1 MAPSAGCYRNSIDF
15 YDGCV
20 AGYIPVG
27 AGIPLAFQ
35 GEKYSKR
42 IGKNAGSGPYFSA
55 KLRARPLPYTFVAR
69 GPYAYTDVSVLTTG
83 YSERPYK
90 YVFYGFA
97 HGILTGVITWIYSYD
112 YTSVISCSCTLNIAV
127 PSVSSRPGYFHLR
140 TFIDT
145 FELQSEGR
153 QPTEPGEAFTM
164 LDTILDGCMSDQNRM
179 LVSISQRPFNGTSG
193 WEDFELELSSLFQVQ
208 VIAPTIPHLSYK
220 YDELNAFVCA
230 VEFDAYLHPF
240 ATGFK
245 TAYVD
250 AINKLPVVASN
261 TLANVIEAIDALK
274 TAATTINSL
283 RKGRIGAADSVS
295 GRLAQAGRAS
305 SVAELADPRKAWLT
319 YRYAY
324 NTSVSDAEEYKD
336 FVKRIV
342 DLQSLC
348 CDTVTV
354 NGFYREGEIRYSFSG
369 SIDLASLL
377 PSDVAGKLRLLGL
390 EPSLTN
396 TWDLIPYSFMVDWF
410 IDVSGFTE
418 WLEQNSNSLEFTLTD
433 MWYSAVV
440 ATPEYYSY
448 WRVPGRGISLP
459 SLMVS
464 GNTSTKT
471 WAMRLG
477 DSVSIFT
484 K

>member
-1 MAPSAGCYRNSIDF
+1 MAPSVGYYRNSLYF

-27 AGIPLAFQ
+27 AGIPIAFQ
-35 GEKYSKR
+35 GERFTKR
-42 IGKNAGSGPYFSA
+42 TGKNAGSGPYFSA
-55 KLRARPLPYTFVAR
+55 KLRARPLSYTFKAE
-69 GPYAYTDVSVLTTG
+69 GPCAYEDVSVLTTG
-83 YSERPYK
+83 YSERPYQ
-90 YVFYGFA
+90 YVFHGFA
-97 HGILTGVITWIYSYD
+97 HGILTGLIAWRYSYD
-112 YTSVISCSCTLNIAV
+112 YTSVLSCTCQFNIAV
-127 PSVSSRPGYFHLR
+127 PSLSSRPGYFHLR
-140 TFIDT
+140 TFEDYV
-145 FELQSEGR
+145 EVQSEGR
-153 QPTEPGEAFTM
+153 LPAEPGEAFSM

-179 LVSISQRPFNGTSG
+179 LVAMSQRPFDGSSG
-193 WEDFELELSSLFQVQ
+193 WRDFEVELSSLFQVQ
-208 VIAPTIPHLSYK
+208 IIAPEVPHLSYK
-220 YDELNAFVCA
+220 YDELNAFVFA
-230 VEFDAYLHPF
+230 AEFDAYLNPF

-274 TAATTINSL
+274 TAASSINSL

-295 GRLAQAGRAS
+295 GRLAQAGKAS
-305 SVAELADPRKAWLT
+305 KVIELADPRKAWLT

-342 DLQSLC
+342 DLQTLC
-348 CDTVTV
+348 CDTVSV
-354 NGFYREGEIRYSFSG
+354 NGLYCEGEIRYSFSG